1 MRDTIDLNWQSSEYE
16 WIELVRQLLLE
27 LARACLGDL
36 PKLPMHVAQQ
46 ARPMAETAGRLLD
59 EARSRGIAEAQWKH
73 YPELAWTHDA
83 RKLFLELAQV
93 YLSDL
98 PKLPDNASIRALDL
112 AERAQTLLE
121 NPMDSASESSSSDS
135 SQENPTPSQTA
146 ETTPS
151 HGENL
156 ENASPSKLMS
166 LLKGRLEQQRSRSS
180 NPDAPEWQQ
189 LLNLLDVAQGL
200 YRNLKE

>member
-59 EARSRGIAEAQWKH
+59 EARSRGIVEAQWQH

-98 PKLPDNASIRALDL
+98 PKLPENASIRALDL

-121 NPMDSASESSSSDS
+121 QPMASASDAAESPPLDTTPPPT
-135 SQENPTPSQTA
+135 EKLDRATPSTLL
-146 ETTPS
+146 
-151 HGENL
+151 N
-156 ENASPSKLMS
+156 
-166 LLKGRLEQQRSRSS
+166 LLKSRLEQQRVHSH

-189 LLNLLDVAQGL
+189 LLNLLDVARGL
-200 YRNLKE
+200 YHNLKD

>member
-59 EARSRGIAEAQWKH
+59 EARSRGIVEAQWQH

-98 PKLPDNASIRALDL
+98 PKLPENASIRALDL

-121 NPMDSASESSSSDS
+121 QPMDSASDSSSSQPHPSPPSEATPPPTEKLDRA
-135 SQENPTPSQTA
+135 TPSTLL
-146 ETTPS
+146 
-151 HGENL
+151 N
-156 ENASPSKLMS
+156 
-166 LLKGRLEQQRSRSS
+166 LLKSRLEQQRVHSR

-189 LLNLLDVAQGL
+189 LLNLLDVARGL
-200 YRNLKE
+200 YHNLKD